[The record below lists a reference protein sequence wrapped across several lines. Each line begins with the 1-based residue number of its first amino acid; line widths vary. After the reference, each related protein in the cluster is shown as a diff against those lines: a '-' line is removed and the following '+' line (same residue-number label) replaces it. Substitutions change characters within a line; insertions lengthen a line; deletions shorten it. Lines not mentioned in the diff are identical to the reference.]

1 MEFNDVRLQY
11 ESLHDEINGA
21 IREVLNGGRYILGP
35 VMSAFEQAFARY
47 CMAEDGIAVG
57 SGTDALAIALRA
69 FGVRPGDEVIVPA
82 VSAAATAMAVTQIGG
97 RPVFADIS
105 AEDFNIDPA
114 SCFDRKTART
124 KAVVPVHLY
133 GMPARAS
140 AVKEL
145 LENSLDAGA
154 TEFRIEVEN
163 GGRRLIRIRDNGCGM
178 LRDDALLAFE
188 RHATSKL
195 HDVKDL
201 DQIATLGFRG
211 EALPSIGSVSRLL
224 LETRSADET
233 TGSRVEVAGG
243 KILRCDE
250 IAASP
255 GTVITVRDLFFN
267 VPARKKFLRSEQ
279 TELAHIA
286 SLVTHYSLAHPD
298 KTFELLNGGASLLHV
313 TPVATLRERVFQVFG
328 SQTLEDVIDLGSK
341 THEIAE
347 AEEPVRVY
355 TLNGFVSRPQVQ
367 KNNRNSIYIFV
378 NGRLIRDRLL
388 MHAIGS
394 AYHNLIPPACYPFA
408 LLFLVCD
415 PAEVDV
421 NVHPSKT
428 EVRFRHGTI
437 VHDFVRDAIRERLM
451 ETRPAPSFPPS
462 PQPAASLPYSEFSQM
477 VENARGEDAA
487 PVFALHP
494 EPGPEPR
501 FDFGDPLP
509 PQPAS
514 PQGGLRLR
522 VPDTHGAFPEEALSG
537 RPASSPNSSLADLSD
552 LRPLGQ
558 IHDSFIIA
566 AGREGLWIIDQHV
579 AHERILFEKV
589 LKQRAA
595 GRVEQQRLLMPLI
608 LQLTQG
614 QQIEY
619 ARIADELNATG
630 FETEP
635 FGNRT
640 IAVKAAPAAIGP
652 ADLERVIYEILE
664 IAEQELRK
672 VSLDDLRRG
681 IAASLACRAAIKIN
695 TRLDQNK
702 MSWLITSLAATEY
715 PMSCPHGRPIALH
728 YPTRDILKAFHR
740 I

>member
-1 MEFNDVRLQY
+1 MGR
-11 ESLHDEINGA
+11 
-21 IREVLNGGRYILGP
+21 IRILPDIVANKIAAGEV
-35 VMSAFEQAFARY
+35 VE
-47 CMAEDGIAVG
+47 
-57 SGTDALAIALRA
+57 
-69 FGVRPGDEVIVPA
+69 RP
-82 VSAAATAMAVTQIGG
+82 
-97 RPVFADIS
+97 
-105 AEDFNIDPA
+105 
-114 SCFDRKTART
+114 
-124 KAVVPVHLY
+124 
-133 GMPARAS
+133 AS

-145 LENSLDAGA
+145 LENSLDASA
-154 TEFRIEVEN
+154 TDFRIEVEN

-201 DQIATLGFRG
+201 DEIATLGFRG

-267 VPARKKFLRSEQ
+267 VPARKKFLRTEQ

-298 KTFELLNGGASLLHV
+298 KTFELLNGAASLLHV

-328 SQTLEDVIDLGSK
+328 SQMLEDLIDLGDK

-347 AEEPVRVY
+347 AEEPVRIY

-388 MHAIGS
+388 MHAIGA

-408 LLFLVCD
+408 LLFLHCD

-428 EVRFRHGTI
+428 EVRFRHGSI

-462 PQPAASLPYSEFSQM
+462 PQPAATLPYSEFSQM
-477 VENARGEDAA
+477 MDQAEA
-487 PVFALHP
+487 PTFTLHP
-494 EPGPEPR
+494 EPGPAPR
-501 FDFGDPLP
+501 FDFTEPLP
-509 PQPAS
+509 PQPPS
-514 PQGGLRLR
+514 PPSGLRLR
-522 VPDTHGAFPEEALSG
+522 VPDTHGAFPDGAT
-537 RPASSPNSSLADLSD
+537 ASPSSSLSDLSD

-566 AGREGLWIIDQHV
+566 AGRDGLWIIDQHV

-595 GRVEQQRLLMPLI
+595 GRVEQQRLLMPMI

-640 IAVKAAPAAIGP
+640 IAVKAAPAAIGIG
-652 ADLERVIYEILE
+652 DLERVIFEILE

-672 VSLDDLRRG
+672 VSIGDLRRG

-702 MSWLITSLAATEY
+702 MNWLITSLAATEY